1 MVAVEPSLD
10 TPCTKAAV
18 LLDVLDTME
27 DATELLELL
36 TELLVATLDAIE
48 L

>member
-18 LLDVLDTME
+18 LLDVLDTTD

-36 TELLVATLDAIE
+36 IELLVTTLDTAE